1 LVAVFDMRD
10 GFLQRAVE
18 LKNVAHG

>member
-1 LVAVFDMRD
+1 LIAVFDMRD
-10 GFLQRAVE
+10 GILQRTVE